1 MYTVSEAY
9 KKAIS
14 QPSRELRSRMA
25 ILGEDI
31 VLDDDNIQSIVFDSA
46 IVAGN
51 DFEIG
56 TAIMGSVDIQLI
68 DRDFSLLNVKFED
81 KEILV
86 EIAVK
91 LEDETY
97 EYVPLG
103 LFTIE
108 KVTKNDTIINITASD
123 RMYKFEKDYISDLE
137 YPATL
142 LDIAQDICN
151 IAGVELVNTSY
162 PNSSYIV
169 NSKPTL
175 ERVTCRKAIAAISE
189 LAGGYAR
196 ITRDGKL
203 EIFNISITNRTTQ
216 YYVSEESFVM
226 EDYNPLADE
235 LITGVIECTKDNYI
249 NLENKDMIQAS
260 IDKVIVILG
269 AEEATRGEGDN
280 PYYIVDNLFCQ
291 NPNLVVDE
299 LYNVLNGLSYMPF
312 NAKWQGNM
320 AIDCGDMITINPER
334 GYFNTLATSKKL
346 TYRGGLR
353 EEYKAVGKSNTEK
366 KSTGKGSLTLDM
378 EKAKTEIKV
387 LDGKIEERVTQDEF
401 ESYKVQTAEEI
412 ASKVSNSE
420 FDSFAQQTA
429 EEFRNKVSRGED
441 LKTEV
446 TQNAESWNLSI
457 NGKLSGTTYEFD
469 GTGFK
474 IGKTDSGSTVE
485 HTNEYSKYMHSDGS
499 YSLFSAAGPVKHIGT
514 NSYPYYFFTYQGT
527 AWCNSGSTVT
537 INLPEEVEGKYFNIT
552 WLLGNVGASTSA
564 SENFDW
570 IRKWTVYGN
579 PNSEEPNLGYDENM
593 NTWTFK
599 LTIQSGDMW
608 LDGAHYST
616 TAMGGYIV
624 YTITM

>member
-14 QPSRELRSRMA
+14 QPSRELRSRMT

-151 IAGVELVNTSY
+151 IAGVELLNTSF

-175 ERVTCRKAIAAISE
+175 ERVTCRTAISSIAE

-216 YYVSEESFVM
+216 YYVSEEGFVM

-291 NPNLVVDE
+291 NPNLVADE

-387 LDGKIEERVTQDEF
+387 LDGKIEQRVTKGEF
-401 ESYKVQTAEEI
+401 ETLVEQTEE
-412 ASKVSNSE
+412 ALT
-420 FDSFAQQTA
+420 Q
-429 EEFRNKVSRGED
+429 KVSRGDD

-446 TQNAESWNLSI
+446 TQNAESWKLSI
-457 NGKLSGTTYEFD
+457 DGKLKGATYEF
-469 GTGFK
+469 TGSSFK
-474 IGKTDSGSTVE
+474 IGSTEDGDTAE
-485 HTNEYSKYMHSDGS
+485 HTPNYSKYTHSDGS
-499 YSLFSAAGPVKHIGT
+499 YTKISADGLEKYVNNAPH
-514 NSYPYYFFTYQGT
+514 PYFYFTYQGE
-527 AWCNSGSTVT
+527 AWCNSDSTVT
-537 INLPEEVEGKYFNIT
+537 VNLPEEVEGKDFYIT
-552 WLLGNVGASTSA
+552 WILGNVGASTST

-599 LTIQSGDMW
+599 LTIHSGYMW
-608 LDGAHYST
+608 LDGVRYST

>member
-151 IAGVELVNTSY
+151 IAGVELVNTSF

-216 YYVSEESFVM
+216 YYVSEEGFVM

-387 LDGKIEERVTQDEF
+387 LDGKIEQRVTKGEF
-401 ESYKVQTAEEI
+401 ETLVEQTEE
-412 ASKVSNSE
+412 ALT
-420 FDSFAQQTA
+420 Q
-429 EEFRNKVSRGED
+429 KVSRGDD

-446 TQNAESWNLSI
+446 TQNAESWKLSFD
-457 NGKLSGTTYEFD
+457 GKLKGTTYEF
-469 GTGFK
+469 TGSSFK
-474 IGKTDSGSTVE
+474 IGDTDNGGTAE
-485 HTNEYSKYMHSDGS
+485 HTPSYSKYSHSDGS
-499 YSLFSAAGPVKHIGT
+499 YTKISSNGPERYV
-514 NSYPYYFFTYQGT
+514 NNAPYPYYFFTYQGT
-527 AWCNSGSTVT
+527 AWCNSDSTVT
-537 INLPEEVEGKYFNIT
+537 VNLPEEVEGKDFYIT

-570 IRKWTVYGN
+570 IRTWTVYGN

-599 LTIQSGDMW
+599 LTIQTGYMW
-608 LDGAHYST
+608 LDGAQYST

>member
-14 QPSRELRSRMA
+14 QPSRELRSRMT

-151 IAGVELVNTSY
+151 IAGVELLNASF
-162 PNSSYIV
+162 PNSDYIV
-169 NSKPTL
+169 NSKPVL
-175 ERVTCRKAIAAISE
+175 EKVTCRKAIQAIAE

-203 EIFNISITNRTTQ
+203 EIFNVNVTSRTAEN
-216 YYVSEESFVM
+216 YVSADGFVM
-226 EDYNPLADE
+226 EDYDVIADE
-235 LITGVIECTKDNYI
+235 LIAGVIEVNRDNYI
-249 NLENKDMIQAS
+249 NLTNKDMIQAS

-320 AIDCGDMITINPER
+320 AIDCGDMISINPGR

-387 LDGKIEERVTQDEF
+387 LDGKIEQRVTKGEF
-401 ESYKVQTAEEI
+401 ETLVEQTEE
-412 ASKVSNSE
+412 ALT
-420 FDSFAQQTA
+420 Q
-429 EEFRNKVSRGED
+429 KVSRGDD

-446 TQNAESWNLSI
+446 TQNAESWKLSI
-457 NGKLSGTTYEFD
+457 DGKLKGATYEF
-469 GTGFK
+469 TGSSFK
-474 IGKTDSGSTVE
+474 IGSTEDGDTAE
-485 HTNEYSKYMHSDGS
+485 HTPNYSKYTHSDGS
-499 YSLFSAAGPVKHIGT
+499 YTKISADGLEKYVNNAPH
-514 NSYPYYFFTYQGT
+514 PYFYFTYQGE
-527 AWCNSGSTVT
+527 AWCNSDSTVT
-537 INLPEEVEGKYFNIT
+537 VNLPEEVKGKNFLIT
-552 WLLGNVGASTSA
+552 WLLGNVDASTST
-564 SENFDW
+564 SESFEW
-570 IRKWTVYGN
+570 IRKWSVYGIKT
-579 PNSEEPNLGYDENM
+579 SENNGLGYDEEN

-599 LTIQSGDMW
+599 LTIQSGYTW
-608 LDGAHYST
+608 FNDGVLYGLLYST
-616 TAMGGYIV
+616 TAMGGYIL